1 MGFHRFHRKRVPR
14 RDHQPVRAVPSLTPW
29 RSARARAH
37 AGQTSRDMSWCWRSF
52 PGKKPLGLSN
62 GHLIGKI
69 YENIEDDH
77 SPMDLEV
84 QYHIFRQTQCDMVLW
99 YRKKPAHLQARETD
113 FFLRPKRVQNEMF
126 AYHAVKPGREAH
138 FFRMI
143 SRVPSGYL
151 T

>member
-52 PGKKPLGLSN
+52 TGKKPLGLSEDGIYLLN

-99 YRKKPAHLQARETD
+99 YRKKTCASPSTRNWL
-113 FFLRPKRVQNEMF
+113 FLRPKRVQNEMF
-126 AYHAVKPGREAH
+126 ASHAVKPGREAN
-138 FFRMI
+138 FF
-143 SRVPSGYL
+143 
-151 T
+151 